1 MWILILANLKPYL
14 LKLLPGA
21 VLCAFAASSFSENV
35 STPDQARIENAVYT
49 NAISNGAWNS
59 RSSVFS
65 CTLEHEVP
73 YYGKAIFRTRAGEK
87 SAFMLSEKSSR
98 FEPGAAD
105 IVALSPA
112 WKTEKT
118 REELGS
124 APAKRGRNPMWLD
137 SEWAEQLLLT
147 LYEGREL
154 EISQKAWYQKNAKER
169 TRLVITPIGF
179 RPAYDNYLRCLK
191 GLLVANYDQVK
202 RSAIYFP
209 EGEIEEIPEPEVSKL
224 DRILD
229 IVKHDK
235 SVRAFFIDGHT
246 DSEGSRAENLEISK
260 VRAEMVSDYLKRRGI
275 PEDWITIRWHGER
288 YPVSANASAAGKAKN
303 RRVTVRVERVEEV
316 EVLPLESEQAE

>member
-1 MWILILANLKPYL
+1 MWTLTLAKLKPYL

-21 VLCAFAASSFSENV
+21 LLCAFAASSFSENV

-105 IVALSPA
+105 IVAVSPA

-118 REELGS
+118 MEVLGS

-154 EISQKAWYQKNAKER
+154 EISQK
-169 TRLVITPIGF
+169 
-179 RPAYDNYLRCLK
+179 
-191 GLLVANYDQVK
+191 
-202 RSAIYFP
+202 
-209 EGEIEEIPEPEVSKL
+209 
-224 DRILD
+224 
-229 IVKHDK
+229 
-235 SVRAFFIDGHT
+235 
-246 DSEGSRAENLEISK
+246 
-260 VRAEMVSDYLKRRGI
+260 
-275 PEDWITIRWHGER
+275 
-288 YPVSANASAAGKAKN
+288 
-303 RRVTVRVERVEEV
+303 
-316 EVLPLESEQAE
+316 